1 LAHAFGLGDHAGW
14 EAVTVARCPSA
25 GALADMWLDDDFIA
39 AHTHRHAGVARS
51 HVLVS
56 AG

>member
-25 GALADMWLDDDFIA
+25 EALADMWLDDDFIA